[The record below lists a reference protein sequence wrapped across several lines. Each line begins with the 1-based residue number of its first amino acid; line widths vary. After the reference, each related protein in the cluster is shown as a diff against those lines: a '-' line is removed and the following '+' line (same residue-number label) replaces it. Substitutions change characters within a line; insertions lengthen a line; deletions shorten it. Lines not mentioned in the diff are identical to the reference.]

1 MAKKIKALMA
11 KVFKSETNHI
21 EADALPADVDQSGA
35 IEQKIKTVMAQ
46 IFKVDINDINED
58 TSPDN
63 VHQWT
68 SLEHVDF
75 VLNLQQEFDLEFTD
89 SQIVED
95 LLSYQTVVK
104 TIKTAL
110 QEKNSQRADQ
120 EILKKL

>member
-11 KVFKSETNHI
+11 RVFKPETI
-21 EADALPADVDQSGA
+21 LIDTEALRADVDQSGS

-46 IFKVDINDINED
+46 IFKLDINDINED

-95 LLSYQTVVK
+95 LLSYKTVVR

-110 QEKNSQRADQ
+110 QEKNPQRADQ
-120 EILKKL
+120 EILTKL

>member
-1 MAKKIKALMA
+1 MTKKIKALMA
-11 KVFKSETNHI
+11 RVFKPETNHFD
-21 EADALPADVDQSGA
+21 ADALRADVDQSGS

-46 IFKVDINDINED
+46 VFKVDINDINED

-95 LLSYQTVVK
+95 LLSYKTVVR

-120 EILKKL
+120 EILNKL